1 MIKKKDLLEK
11 INYLETFVLNL
22 RKIHIELDSSFEK
35 LRWSIENPPKYKKGD
50 LIIADGTSMVVTNF
64 CVEKVRTSWHGVEGF
79 IYEFKWKYA
88 LINPKTGEVSS
99 IF

>member
-1 MIKKKDLLEK
+1 
-11 INYLETFVLNL
+11 
-22 RKIHIELDSSFEK
+22 
-35 LRWSIENPPKYKKGD
+35 
-50 LIIADGTSMVVTNF
+50 MVVTNF